1 MRPDVKLKDWK
12 LRQKIIL
19 HIFVVGLVTL
29 TLLAYL
35 YFTTQKNII
44 NSLSF
49 KKAELV
55 GSMIESNLSHQIGPN
70 QAMNLGPTLSRITA
84 SSAIKNLRILNLE
97 GKIINS
103 SDSEEIGSSLE
114 KSQLDQL
121 VEMYGD
127 LDQPDIYTA
136 KPASPTLS
144 YVAIPNKEECF
155 GCHSP
160 EKKING
166 ILQVSLDTADTSALL
181 RRNQVKGVIIGIL
194 ALGTLTFIIIRL
206 FEKIINRPLSRL
218 KQQME
223 EIESGNLSIHL
234 EPEKHDEIGDLTK
247 RFSIMIE
254 KLNQAQQK
262 IEDLHNQQIEKAGH
276 LASVGELAAGL
287 AHEIKNPVAG
297 IKGALEII
305 QQKTDIKD
313 PKREIF
319 GEILKQTDKIHD
331 ITQDLLSY
339 AKPKILSKKPVNPN
353 NCILDAIKLASAQTR
368 DKDIQFNFKGLKKD
382 TLILIDE
389 NKIQEV
395 MLNLLINSI
404 AAIEEKGGI
413 SIAISTIKS
422 EELEIIVTDN
432 GKGIKPEHL
441 SQIFNP
447 FFTTRKRGTGLGL
460 SICRQIIEAHS
471 GSIHVKSQLGK
482 GTTFSIRIP
491 VSQENKHDA

>member
-1 MRPDVKLKDWK
+1 
-12 LRQKIIL
+12 
-19 HIFVVGLVTL
+19 
-29 TLLAYL
+29 
-35 YFTTQKNII
+35 
-44 NSLSF
+44 
-49 KKAELV
+49 
-55 GSMIESNLSHQIGPN
+55 
-70 QAMNLGPTLSRITA
+70 
-84 SSAIKNLRILNLE
+84 
-97 GKIINS
+97 
-103 SDSEEIGSSLE
+103 
-114 KSQLDQL
+114 
-121 VEMYGD
+121 
-127 LDQPDIYTA
+127 
-136 KPASPTLS
+136 
-144 YVAIPNKEECF
+144 
-155 GCHSP
+155 
-160 EKKING
+160 
-166 ILQVSLDTADTSALL
+166 
-181 RRNQVKGVIIGIL
+181 
-194 ALGTLTFIIIRL
+194 
-206 FEKIINRPLSRL
+206 
-218 KQQME
+218 ME

-234 EPEKHDEIGDLTK
+234 EPEKHDEIGDLTQ
-247 RFSIMIE
+247 RFSVMIE

-262 IEDLHNQQIEKAGH
+262 IEDFHNQQIEKAGH

-305 QQKTDIKD
+305 QQKTDKTD

-319 GEILKQTDKIHD
+319 GEILRQTDKIYD

-339 AKPKILSKKPVNPN
+339 AKPKKLSKKPVNPN

-368 DKDIQFNFKGLKKD
+368 GKDIQFNFKGLKKD
-382 TLILIDE
+382 TLILIDK

-395 MLNLLINSI
+395 ILNLLINSI
-404 AAIEEKGGI
+404 AAIEERGGI
-413 SIAISTIKS
+413 SITVGTRRPK
-422 EELEIIVTDN
+422 ELEITVTDN